1 MVRKVESVRAR
12 MGEGYLRGSH
22 EKPRHRGD
30 WLKLE
35 AKWMGGEGD
44 CRDVT

>member
-1 MVRKVESVRAR
+1 MVREGESGKAR
-12 MGEGYLRGSH
+12 VAEGYPRGSH
-22 EKPRHRGD
+22 EKPRYRGD
-30 WLKLE
+30 WLKHE